1 MFSSKIYSHPDK
13 LILVHLQ
20 NVAYSCLKKFKET
33 KHNLSSYFPNDRWE
47 KLVWLMGFSHDF
59 GKTTSYFQEY
69 LFEKDENNKVIMKNQ
84 PETGH
89 SLISAVLTFW
99 IAKNFVKDKEGELL
113 QMMPFFLY
121 LIVKKHHGNINNPIP
136 FSDESNELDIPI
148 EHLDKQLES
157 MDKAELQFL
166 FDKIN
171 EKLSLNIQVEN
182 IPKSLKEYFINELRR
197 KEKRV
202 FKKVNKKIEYYFI
215 FQFIYSLLLH
225 SDKEDAIFGKV
236 NQDHRIKLDNDL
248 IKKYKTLK
256 FGKPKTKIDKIR
268 ESIFHDANSKILE
281 IDLKNKILSLNVP
294 TGSGKTL
301 TCLSTALKLKTRL
314 EKIGIKPRII
324 YGLPFTSIIDQN
336 YEVFDEILKN
346 PDSDILLKHHHLAE
360 ISYNQK
366 DSDAEFEPEQAKFM
380 IESWEAEIIVTTFF
394 QIFHTLFSNR
404 NRMIQKFHKL
414 ANSIILLDEVQS
426 IPYKYW
432 KLVRET
438 LLKISDI
445 FNVYFILITA
455 TQPRIFESNE
465 IIELVPDKS
474 EYFSQFDRI
483 NLNFESESIEL
494 QNFIA
499 KCKNEIENSDK
510 SFLFVMNTINSSIEL
525 FENLKKMDLDAE
537 YFYLATNIIPK
548 HRFEKILNI
557 KKSKK
562 RKIIVST
569 QMIEAGVDI
578 DIENVWRDFAPLE
591 SINQVCGRC
600 NRNFSEKKGNVRI
613 FEILNENHNNTP
625 FSKYIYGKSAL
636 SIIETKESLGY
647 KTTISET
654 EFLKNMDSY
663 YQIINE
669 KIADDESD
677 KILRFLENLQFADL
691 YKSFKLIDDKLYNK
705 KDVFIEY
712 DETAINVWQKFKNLK
727 QIKNTFKRKTEF
739 LKFKKDFYDYVIS
752 VPEKYVQEQEYENTG
767 IVYILNNAVES
778 CYYEQ
783 TGWNRTNDNYTNYVF

>member
-1 MFSSKIYSHPDK
+1 LFSSNLYSHPNK
-13 LILVHLQ
+13 LLIEHLQ
-20 NVAYSCLKKFKET
+20 NVADSCLEKFKET
-33 KHNLSSYFPNDRWE
+33 KHNLSSYFPNGYWE

-59 GKTTSYFQEY
+59 GKATSYFQEY

-99 IAKNFVKDKEGELL
+99 IAKDFVKDKEGELL

-202 FKKVNKKIEYYFI
+202 FKKINKKIEYYFI

-236 NQDHRIKLDNDL
+236 NKDHRIKLDNDL
-248 IKKYKTLK
+248 IEKYKTLK

-281 IDLKNKILSLNVP
+281 IDLKSKILSLNVP

-301 TCLSTALKLKTRL
+301 TCLSTALKLRTRL
-314 EKIGIKPRII
+314 EKTGIKPRII

-336 YEVFDEILKN
+336 YDVFDEILKN

-380 IESWEAEIIVTTFF
+380 IESWESEIVVTTFF

-499 KCKNEIENSDK
+499 KCKNAIENSDK

-525 FENLKKMDLDAE
+525 FENLRKMGLDSE

-705 KDVFIEY
+705 KDVFIEFN
-712 DETAINVWQKFKNLK
+712 ETAINVWQKFKNLK

-767 IVYILNNAVES
+767 IVYIPNNAVES
-778 CYYEQ
+778 CYDEQ

>member
-1 MFSSKIYSHPDK
+1 LFSSKIYSHPDK

-136 FSDESNELDIPI
+136 FSDESNELDIPF

-157 MDKAELQFL
+157 IDKAELQFL

>member
-1 MFSSKIYSHPDK
+1 M
-13 LILVHLQ
+13 LIDHLE
-20 NVAYSCLKKFKET
+20 NVANSCVRKFKET
-33 KHNLSSYFPNDRWE
+33 KHNLALYFQEDYWE
-47 KLVWLMGFSHDF
+47 RLIWLMGFSHDF
-59 GKTTSYFQEY
+59 GKATSYFQEY
-69 LFEKDENNKVIMKNQ
+69 LFEKDEEKKVIMKNQ

-89 SLISAVLTFW
+89 SLISAVLSFW
-99 IAKNFVKDKEGELL
+99 IAKEFVKDKEEEFL
-113 QMMPFFLY
+113 QLIPFFLY
-121 LIVKKHHGNINNPIP
+121 LMIKKHHGNINNSIP
-136 FSDESNELDIPI
+136 SSDESNELDIPI
-148 EHLDKQLES
+148 EHLDKQLEAI
-157 MDKAELQFL
+157 DKVKLQIL

-182 IPKSLKEYFINELRR
+182 IPKSLKEYFIMELRR

-202 FKKVNKKIEYYFI
+202 FKRFKKKIEYYLI
-215 FQFIYSLLLH
+215 FQFLYSLLLH
-225 SDKEDAIFGKV
+225 SDKEDAIFGKIDP
-236 NQDHRIKLDNDL
+236 NNRIKLDDDL
-248 IKKYKTLK
+248 IERYKVLK

-268 ESIFHDANSKILE
+268 ESIFQDANSKILQ
-281 IDLKNKILSLNVP
+281 IDRKNKIFSLNVP

-301 TCLSTALKLKTRL
+301 TCLSVALKLRTRL
-314 EKIGIKPRII
+314 EKNGINPRII

-336 YEVFDEILKN
+336 YDVFNEILKN

-366 DSDAEFEPEQAKFM
+366 NIDAEFEPEQAKFM
-380 IESWEAEIIVTTFF
+380 IESWESEIVVTTFF

-404 NRMIQKFHKL
+404 NKMIQKFYKL
-414 ANSIILLDEVQS
+414 TNSIILLDEVQT

-432 KLVRET
+432 KLVQET

-455 TQPRIFESNE
+455 TQPRIFESRE

-474 EYFSQFDRI
+474 KYFSQFDRI

-494 QNFIA
+494 QNFIE
-499 KCKNEIENSDK
+499 KCKFEINNSDE

-525 FENLKKMDLDAE
+525 FENLGKLDLDVE

-548 HRFEKILNI
+548 HRFEKIRNI
-557 KKSKK
+557 KKSTG

-600 NRNFSEKKGNVRI
+600 NRNFSNKKGNVRI

-636 SIIETKESLGY
+636 SIIETKESLGS
-647 KTTISET
+647 KTKISET

-663 YQIINE
+663 YKIVKD
-669 KIADDESD
+669 KIAEDESD
-677 KILRFLENLQFADL
+677 KILGFLLNLQFADL
-691 YKSFKLIDDKLYNK
+691 FKTFKLIDDKLYK
-705 KDVFIEY
+705 RKDVFIEF
-712 DETAINVWQKFKNLK
+712 DETAIDVWQKYVNLK
-727 QIKNTFKRKTEF
+727 QTKCTFKRKTEF
-739 LKFKKDFYDYVIS
+739 LKFKKEFYDYVIS
-752 VPEKYVQEQEYENTG
+752 VPEKYVPEKEYENTG
-767 IVYILNNAVES
+767 IVYIPNDTVDS
-778 CYYEQ
+778 CYDEQ
-783 TGWNRTNDNYTNYVF
+783 TGWKRTNDNYENYIF

>member
-136 FSDESNELDIPI
+136 FSDESNELDIPF

-157 MDKAELQFL
+157 IDKAELQFL